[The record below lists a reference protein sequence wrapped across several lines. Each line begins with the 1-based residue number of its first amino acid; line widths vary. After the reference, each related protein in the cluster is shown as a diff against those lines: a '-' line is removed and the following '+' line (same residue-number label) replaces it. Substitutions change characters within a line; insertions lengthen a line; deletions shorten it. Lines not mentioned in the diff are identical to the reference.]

1 MAQHTGIKGPSE
13 MDLLQGQAYFGQL
26 PGGTVLQVAA
36 GSVRLVQHV
45 AMDQAHLSLR
55 TTIAR
60 GGVHWLQATAW
71 VEVQAL
77 ENAQLLIHAPAA
89 VTVTELLRN
98 GLVAGLTVVYKF
110 LRLLRLPVP
119 H

>member
-13 MDLLQGQAYFGQL
+13 TGLLQGQAYFGQL
-26 PGGTVLQVAA
+26 PGGTVLHVAR
-36 GSVRLVQHV
+36 GSVNLVQHLSLE
-45 AMDQAHLSLR
+45 QAHLSLR

-77 ENAQLLIHAPAA
+77 EDAQLRIHAPAA

-98 GLVAGLTVVYKF
+98 GLAAGLTVVHEF
-110 LRLLRLPVP
+110 LRVLRLPVP